1 MKYDY
6 IRQLADRW
14 QLVLGSG
21 SPRRVVLLREIGIRF
36 EQIIPALHELQQE
49 DESPFLFAK
58 RLAQDKALWVT
69 RLLNADHIVI
79 GCDTVVVL
87 HNQVL
92 QKPSSED
99 DALAILSALSGQKH
113 VVCTALALAQ
123 QEKLLV
129 SGYELTEVFF
139 NPVTVPQIRDYI
151 ATGEPMDKAGAYG
164 IQGMGSFLVDSIKGN
179 LDNVIGLPR
188 MLLNKLAEEVIA
200 KVDKPDI
207 YDEE

>member
-1 MKYDY
+1 MKYDH
-6 IRQLADRW
+6 IRQLADHW

-21 SPRRVVLLREIGIRF
+21 SPRRVALLAETGIRF
-36 EQIIPALHELQQE
+36 KQIVPDLKESPQK

-58 RLAQDKALWVT
+58 RLAKDKALRVST
-69 RLLNADHIVI
+69 QLNADHIVI

-87 HNQVL
+87 HNRIL
-92 QKPSSED
+92 KKPSSED
-99 DALAILSALSGQKH
+99 DAYAILSALAGQNH

-123 QEKLLV
+123 QKKLLA
-129 SGYELTEVFF
+129 SGSELTEVSF
-139 NPVTVPQIRDYI
+139 NPVTAQQIRDYI

-188 MLLNKLAEEVIA
+188 MLLNKLAKEVC
-200 KVDKPDI
+200 
-207 YDEE
+207 ESR